1 MIIKDDKVDHEITN
15 SSIIL
20 KNSHLSYA
28 YEGIDRFVLDKNEIR
43 INGKL
48 VVNDGLEFMG
58 NLITMKNQKFDYQD
72 GKLTFAP
79 SFMKIKTYKF
89 IIENSIFVY
98 KNENT
103 TLLME
108 DNIIY
113 GESIEQ
119 KWKDCSFEWLD
130 KTGNKIIDIRQNICN
145 VTRCELLF
153 EKTKMEIKQ
162 GSIILDESSIQ
173 DANKTFQITPGN
185 WEWNGLKLEVNK
197 GIHRKIGVHSENNGG
212 KESNKDME
220 IIYSKSKITWVDDKN
235 KNVLFM
241 GDRLM
246 QINFPVVEYQN
257 VDMQWKNKE
266 GNVFGRITDNSMK
279 LDNTIVYFQNTKV
292 HFQKNGFPILKVDG
306 DEVRIQNVPLQLE
319 DSFINYS
326 YPRKNAQFL
335 LKNDLMYLS
344 NLDFEIKNAAFN
356 WNQKFSLIG
365 NKMKTNDLD
374 VEING
379 RMIWKNKKGHIDFDD
394 KICLEDIAMKFTK
407 GNSQFMEIYNGVIRV
422 EGALMIKNGQFYN
435 ECFTLDPNSV
445 KLEECIF
452 RTKKVNMYLENT
464 NMTFDSH
471 SHIKF
476 GDSKIGEDSGLII
489 SSKGG
494 NILRIGDELS
504 WEADSCKIKWGGY
517 DSYGGKIIVGTDD
530 WYMGQKDGAMYHNGR
545 QLLRIFG
552 EELEEKKVDK
562 LWGKIKDKVRCELDE
577 NADIIDINGHKYVDQ
592 MMINMILIEKIK
604 KLEEKLAKIH

>member
-1 MIIKDDKVDHEITN
+1 M
-15 SSIIL
+15 
-20 KNSHLSYA
+20 
-28 YEGIDRFVLDKNEIR
+28 
-43 INGKL
+43 
-48 VVNDGLEFMG
+48 
-58 NLITMKNQKFDYQD
+58 
-72 GKLTFAP
+72 
-79 SFMKIKTYKF
+79 
-89 IIENSIFVY
+89 
-98 KNENT
+98 
-103 TLLME
+103 ME
-108 DNIIY
+108 DSIIY

-119 KWKDCSFEWLD
+119 KWRDCSFEWLD

-145 VTRCELLF
+145 VTRCELLL

-162 GSIILDESSIQ
+162 GNLILDESIIQ
-173 DANKTFQITPGN
+173 DSNKTFQISPGI
-185 WEWNGLKLEVNK
+185 WELNGLKFEVNK
-197 GIHRKIGVHSENNGG
+197 GIHRKIGVNSENTGG

-220 IIYSKSKITWVDDKN
+220 IIYTKSKITWIDDKN

-241 GDRLM
+241 GDRLIK
-246 QINFPVVEYQN
+246 INFPVVEYQN
-257 VDMQWKNKE
+257 VDMIWKNKE
-266 GNVFGRITDNSMK
+266 GNVFGRITDNTVK
-279 LDNTIVYFQNTKV
+279 IENTTVHFQNTQV
-292 HFQKNGFPILKVDG
+292 NFQKNGFPILKVDG
-306 DEVRIQNVPLQLE
+306 DEVKIQNVPLQLE

-356 WNQKFSLIG
+356 WNQKFFLIG

-379 RMIWKNKKGHIDFDD
+379 RMIWKNKKGRIDFDD

-407 GNSQFMEIYNGVIRV
+407 GNSQFMEIYNGVVRV

-435 ECFTLDPNSV
+435 ECFTLDPNNV
-445 KLEECIF
+445 KLEDCIF

-464 NMTFDSH
+464 NMIFDSH

-476 GDSKIGEDSGLII
+476 GDSKIGEDFGLTI

-504 WEADSCKIKWGGY
+504 WEADNYKIKWGGY
-517 DSYGGKIIVGTDD
+517 DASGGKIIVGTDN
-530 WYMGQKDGAMYHNGR
+530 WYMGQKDGDMYHNGR
-545 QLLRIFG
+545 QLLRIYG
-552 EELEEKKVDK
+552 EELEDRKIDK
-562 LWGKIKDKVRCELDE
+562 LWGKIKDKIHCRLDE
-577 NADIIDINGHKYVDQ
+577 NMDIIDINGNKYIDQ

-604 KLEEKLAKIH
+604 KLEEKLAKIL